1 VEKMFRNGERLENG
15 KWSYSTSRVFDE
27 FQHFSGFS
35 WHLPTTCLDNF
46 VLPYLKNNVFKN
58 KPGTIPEL
66 MQV

>member
-1 VEKMFRNGERLENG
+1 MENDLRTANGPILEFLMN
-15 KWSYSTSRVFDE
+15 FNL
-27 FQHFSGFS
+27 FCGFS